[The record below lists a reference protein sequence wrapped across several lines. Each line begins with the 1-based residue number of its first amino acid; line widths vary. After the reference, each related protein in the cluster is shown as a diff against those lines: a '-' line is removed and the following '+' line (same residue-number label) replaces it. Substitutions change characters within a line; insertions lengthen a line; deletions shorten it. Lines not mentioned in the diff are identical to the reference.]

1 MASMPR
7 GMALTDKP
15 IPRRRQRPR
24 RNTVI
29 RPRAIPIIWA
39 DENGRGM
46 GDLTGRVINQLR
58 RHSPPKAARNVYE
71 KTPLTRSP
79 QPARLDQAYNGYE
92 LEPLGGDLVDIITV
106 CSEFIQHT
114 DILGNKSK
122 SNQEVNYKIK
132 KMLQFIQN
140 TAVFTNLV
148 IVPIFAVLSAFGC
161 LPAQARNR
169 IQFALAS
176 TV

>member
-7 GMALTDKP
+7 GMGLTDKP

-29 RPRAIPIIWA
+29 RPRAIPITWA

-58 RHSPPKAARNVYE
+58 QHSPPKAARNIYE
-71 KTPLTRSP
+71 KTPLPRAP
-79 QPARLDQAYNGYE
+79 QSARLDQSYNGYE
-92 LEPLGGDLVDIITV
+92 LEPLGEVLVCIITAYREFNQYRDIPGTK
-106 CSEFIQHT
+106 SECNH
-114 DILGNKSK
+114 
-122 SNQEVNYKIK
+122 EVKYKIK
-132 KMLQFIQN
+132 KMLKLIQN
-140 TAVFTNLV
+140 PAVFTDVIIMLV
-148 IVPIFAVLSAFGC
+148 ITVLSVVGC

-169 IQFALAS
+169 S
-176 TV
+176 SSH